1 MYTLKIRNKVE
12 IHVDEICVSLSFR
25 WIRLGVE
32 LVIFGTLLFLIPSR
46 QIYLDWKQR

>member
-12 IHVDEICVSLSFR
+12 IHVDEICVPLSL

-32 LVIFGTLLFLIPSR
+32 LVIFGTLLFLILSR
-46 QIYLDWKQR
+46 QIYLEWKQR

>member
-12 IHVDEICVSLSFR
+12 IHVDEICVPLSL